1 MSFRSEAR
9 NLLFRLCPPR
19 FACGRT
25 FQPSTFDFRLLTP
38 FTMNTYRKRA
48 CNPPEMN
55 TYKIIG
61 LKPPLESTLTKKGG
75 GGIPRHPVGGMYIA
89 ESPVGTKQRS
99 PARKRW
105 EITLRDSKALEGR
118 HRPLDQHG
126 MSPLPRRRP
135 ALTASGPAGILDCDT
150 YSHAPHL
157 P

>member
-55 TYKIIG
+55 TYKGNNI
-61 LKPPLESTLTKKGG
+61 LHSVEETEYDAL
-75 GGIPRHPVGGMYIA
+75 
-89 ESPVGTKQRS
+89 
-99 PARKRW
+99 RKCGSRAW
-105 EITLRDSKALEGR
+105 CGHS
-118 HRPLDQHG
+118 
-126 MSPLPRRRP
+126 
-135 ALTASGPAGILDCDT
+135 
-150 YSHAPHL
+150 
-157 P
+157 